1 MKYFD
6 TPGPKNTE
14 GTFEEVMKVAQE
26 QGIKQMVVA
35 STSGRTAEYLLGK
48 GFDVTVVTHQ
58 AGYKEAG
65 MKEISDEMVEKLTA
79 GGMHVLTTT
88 HLLGGADRALNYK
101 FGGIYPAEIIAHT
114 LRMFGQGAKVCVEV
128 ATMAMDA
135 GHLRAGE
142 EIIAIGGSGKGAD
155 TAMIMVPAH
164 SQYLFDTD
172 IREIICMPRGHK
184 K

>member
-1 MKYFD
+1 MKYFKE
-6 TPGPKNTE
+6 PGQKNTE
-14 GTFEEVMKVAQE
+14 ETMEEVVKVAE
-26 QGIKQMVVA
+26 ERGIQDIVVA
-35 STSGRTAEYLLGK
+35 STSGHTAEYLLGK
-48 GFDVTVVTHQ
+48 TFRVTVVTHQ

-65 MKEISDEMVEKLTA
+65 AMEISAEMRKKLTDN
-79 GGMHVLTTT
+79 GMNVLTTT

-114 LRMFGQGAKVCVEV
+114 LRVFGQGMKVCLEV

-135 GHLRAGE
+135 GYLPAGK
-142 EIIAIGGSGKGAD
+142 EILAVGGSGKGAD
-155 TAMIMVPAH
+155 TAVIMVPAH

-172 IREIICMPRGHK
+172 IREIVCMPRGHK

>member
-1 MKYFD
+1 MKYFKE
-6 TPGPKNTE
+6 TGPGNTE
-14 GTFEEVMKVAQE
+14 ETMKAVIKTAEE
-26 QGIKQMVVA
+26 QGIQDIVVA
-35 STSGRTAEYLLGK
+35 STSGRTAEYLMGK
-48 GFDVTVVTHQ
+48 GYRVTVVTHQ

-65 MKEISDEMVEKLTA
+65 SMEISEEMREKLI
-79 GGMHVLTTT
+79 GDGMNVLTTT

-101 FGGIYPAEIIAHT
+101 FGGIYPAEIIAHS
-114 LRMFGQGAKVCVEV
+114 LRMLGQGMKVCVEV

-135 GHLRAGE
+135 GHLPAGK
-142 EIIAIGGSGKGAD
+142 EIISVGGSGKGAD
-155 TAMIMVPAH
+155 TAVVIVPAH